1 MKHARTTGTTGERW
15 HDEAERN
22 RRRDGVA
29 LILTVVCIFTGL
41 LVVSA
46 LYTNYQQS
54 LQQKAAVEASIKAA
68 HADYIRNEALDHQR
82 HKDQWASIR
91 ANLDILR
98 EADAQR
104 EAERIAAEEA
114 AYQEWLASQYVAP
127 SYYQAPYDT
136 SDGISAS
143 EFQWMGVIETEDHVY
158 TYYSERVL
166 PGGGLSELN
175 DNGRHSED
183 GFVKDGDG
191 YIAVASSDLPK
202 GSIVDTPFGEG
213 KVYDTGS
220 LAPGQ
225 VDIYV
230 SF

>member
-1 MKHARTTGTTGERW
+1 MKHARTTGERW

-41 LVVSA
+41 LIASA
-46 LYTNYQQS
+46 LYTNYRHSVQQE
-54 LQQKAAVEASIKAA
+54 AAMEASIQAA
-68 HADYIRNEALDHQR
+68 HADYIRKEALDHQR
-82 HKDQWASIR
+82 QKDQWASIK

-98 EADAQR
+98 EV
-104 EAERIAAEEA
+104 EAERIAAEET
-114 AYQEWLASQYVAP
+114 AYQEWLASQV
-127 SYYQAPYDT
+127 YYEPTYYAPYDT
-136 SDGISAS
+136 SDGISAA
-143 EFQWMGVIETEDHVY
+143 EFQFMGVIDDGEHFY
-158 TYYSERVL
+158 TWYSERVL
-166 PGGGLSELN
+166 PGGGLTELN
-175 DNGRHSED
+175 NNGRHSED

-202 GSIVDTPFGEG
+202 GSVVDTPFGEG

>member
-1 MKHARTTGTTGERW
+1 MKHARKRFDVSELV
-15 HDEAERN
+15 
-22 RRRDGVA
+22 VA
-29 LILTVVCIFTGL
+29 CVLLIFLFTGL
-41 LVVSA
+41 GFFHS
-46 LYTNYQQS
+46 QDMKE
-54 LQQKAAVEASIKAA
+54 KAEEAARIEAEHQAYLAWDLGEHEFSKA
-68 HADYIRNEALDHQR
+68 
-82 HKDQWASIR
+82 KWAMTK

-98 EADAQR
+98 KADAQR

-136 SDGISAS
+136 SDGISAA
-143 EFQWMGVIETEDHVY
+143 EFQWMGVIETEDHFY

-166 PGGGLSELN
+166 PGGGLTELN
-175 DNGRHSED
+175 ENGRHSED

>member
-1 MKHARTTGTTGERW
+1 MKHARKRFDVSELV
-15 HDEAERN
+15 
-22 RRRDGVA
+22 VA
-29 LILTVVCIFTGL
+29 CVLLIFLFTGL
-41 LVVSA
+41 GFFHS
-46 LYTNYQQS
+46 QDIKE
-54 LQQKAAVEASIKAA
+54 KAAEEAARIEAEHQAYLAWDLDEHESSKA
-68 HADYIRNEALDHQR
+68 
-82 HKDQWASIR
+82 KWAMTK
-91 ANLDILR
+91 ANLDVLR

-143 EFQWMGVIETEDHVY
+143 EFQWMGVIETEDHFY

-166 PGGGLSELN
+166 PGGGLTELN
-175 DNGRHSED
+175 NNGRHSED

>member
-1 MKHARTTGTTGERW
+1 MKHARTTGERW

-29 LILTVVCIFTGL
+29 LILTVICIFTGL
-41 LVVSA
+41 LIASA
-46 LYTNYQQS
+46 LYTNYQYS
-54 LQQKAAVEASIKAA
+54 AQQKAAAEALAKAERVVYI
-68 HADYIRNEALDHQR
+68 HAEALDHQK
-82 HKDQWASIR
+82 HKNQWASVKE
-91 ANLDILR
+91 NLDILR

-114 AYQEWLASQYVAP
+114 AYQEWLASQVYYEP
-127 SYYQAPYDT
+127 TYYQAPYDT
-136 SDGISAS
+136 SDGISAA
-143 EFQWMGVIETEDHVY
+143 EFQWMGVIETEDHFY

-166 PGGGLSELN
+166 PGGGLTELN
-175 DNGRHSED
+175 SNGRHSED

-191 YIAVASSDLPK
+191 YIAVASADLPM
-202 GSIVDTPFGEG
+202 GSVVETPFGEG